1 MMDQYTR
8 LLETAALANDERVA
22 DQAVHKL
29 IAHLKST
36 GRMKM
41 LPSVMGELKRLALRR
56 KLLSPKLEVASE
68 KERSAALKEAK
79 EAGIEVRDAVVNPS
93 LVSGWRGFSGGRL
106 VDKTGKRALIDIYQ
120 KATH

>member
-8 LLETAALANDERVA
+8 LLESAALANDERLA

-41 LPSVMGELKRLALRR
+41 LPAVMTELTKLALRR
-56 KLLSPKLEVASE
+56 KLLSPSLEVASE
-68 KERSAALKEAK
+68 KERSIALKEAK
-79 EAGIEVRDAVVNPS
+79 EAGIEAAEAVVNPS
-93 LVSGWRGFSGGRL
+93 LVSGWRGFSGGKL
-106 VDKTGKRALIDIYQ
+106 VDRTGKRALIDIYQ